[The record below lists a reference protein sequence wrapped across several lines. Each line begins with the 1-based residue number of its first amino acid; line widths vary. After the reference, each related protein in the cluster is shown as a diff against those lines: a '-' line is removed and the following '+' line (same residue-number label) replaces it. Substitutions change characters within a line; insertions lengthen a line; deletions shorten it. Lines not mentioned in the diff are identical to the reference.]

1 MRRYMKYVA
10 AGLFVAALLVVLFLP
25 LLDISVVEFSL
36 LDVMKLGS
44 GLGDADIL
52 SGFGTMLE
60 EYMKPYFFLV
70 LLVMLLLLAGAA
82 VCVFLPWKQAY
93 PVALL
98 GVGIV
103 NVVMVISVGTLYAKT
118 KELREGL
125 SFFGI
130 EDLVGI
136 HGLTVLLWLVLCAG
150 IAGIGVWGTVQALR
164 GPKTEE
170 MRDILPETFAR
181 RGNPWEDRQDL
192 TARADHEN
200 RQTKG
205 GEDFGGALRG
215 LQGIYRKKV
224 YPMQDRVPIYLAWD
238 GGQSFVSG
246 EQEGEILA
254 EVYYVREYGEYCV
267 TPKER
272 GACFL
277 ESGQPLGAGR
287 HYYLRRGTK
296 LCLRGDAP
304 LFELA

>member
-1 MRRYMKYVA
+1 MEA
-10 AGLFVAALLVVLFLP
+10 DWETWISLAVL
-25 LLDISVVEFSL
+25 
-36 LDVMKLGS
+36 
-44 GLGDADIL
+44 GLGMK
-52 SGFGTMLE
+52 SN
-60 EYMKPYFFLV
+60 MKPYFFLV

-82 VCVFLPWKQAY
+82 ACVFLPWKQAY
-93 PVALL
+93 PAALL